1 MKKFILFSACLFLLS
16 ACNNDKPDAPEI
28 QANPILKVSM
38 QDIQKAV
45 RDALDNPING
55 MPNFD
60 VPVIDAIDSIQADY
74 RPAQSTEKTHYR
86 KTLLYFVK
94 LIKGPTVMVGADK
107 RAEPI
112 YGILPNAD
120 LKFGKGKLLAQDQLQ
135 APCRLMIGA
144 AAASALCAV
153 ETTTTPNP
161 RWALLQTEK
170 GRNMA
175 GWRRTKCPVVWGQGY
190 PLNLLSPSSEGPYA
204 DRGKAAAGSVPVAL
218 AQTLPVFKKD
228 FSVFYGYNLKTS
240 WAKLR
245 NRTSNTSF
253 TAGDEQNDI
262 AVIVNYIG
270 ISIGQVYNKDG
281 SATATLRRGLDFL
294 SDYLGRSLGYDQN
307 WNNVSRNMKANSHGI
322 TLLSVGEQNND
333 ALWKRLGI
341 ERPKSSE
348 ICLLLDGFEQKNG
361 ATLFYVNSGCGE
373 KANGYYL
380 YDDKIWQEVATCTRL
395 QTTMNFDVCAAACI
409 AEIKPEVPP
418 NTCLAG
424 LSACWGARRYIL
436 FPFFSFTEKNTP
448 LMRRPASPSAVLL
461 SLMKKH
467 TQKKQ
472 DSIWYHSAYIL
483 IFNNLRQRPS
493 S

>member
-16 ACNNDKPDAPEI
+16 ACNNDKPDTPEI
-28 QANPILKVSM
+28 QENPIFKVSM

-94 LIKGPTVMVGADK
+94 LVKGPTVMVGADK

-175 GWRRTKCPVVWGQGY
+175 GWQMTKCPVVWGQGY

-218 AQTLPVFKKD
+218 AQTLTVFKKD

-307 WNNVSRNMKANSHGI
+307 WNNVSRNMKTNSHGI

-380 YDDKIWQEVATCTRL
+380 YDDKIWQEVARSPYSL
-395 QTTMNFDVCAAACI
+395 NMKVYNLYTTTDYDEF
-409 AEIKPEVPP
+409 
-418 NTCLAG
+418 
-424 LSACWGARRYIL
+424 
-436 FPFFSFTEKNTP
+436 
-448 LMRRPASPSAVLL
+448 
-461 SLMKKH
+461 
-467 TQKKQ
+467 
-472 DSIWYHSAYIL
+472 
-483 IFNNLRQRPS
+483 
-493 S
+493 